1 MKSARFVVFQDKKKQ
16 WRWHLK
22 AGNGRIIAQ
31 GEAHSRKADAQR
43 AVRAVKAAVHQTR
56 TLWTVSSKIDVKTR
70 DALIAEI
77 SKSILRPSISGTL
90 MR

>member
-1 MKSARFVVFQDKKKQ
+1 
-16 WRWHLK
+16 
-22 AGNGRIIAQ
+22 
-31 GEAHSRKADAQR
+31 
-43 AVRAVKAAVHQTR
+43 VKAAVHQTR

>member
-1 MKSARFVVFQDKKKQ
+1 MKTARFVVFQDKKKL

-22 AGNGRIIAQ
+22 AANGKVIAQ
-31 GEAHSRKADAQR
+31 GEAHSRKSDAER
-43 AVRAVKAAVHQTR
+43 AVRAVKAAVQQAR

-77 SKSILRPSISGTL
+77 SKTIQRPCIPGVS

>member
-31 GEAHSRKADAQR
+31 GEAHSRKADA
-43 AVRAVKAAVHQTR
+43 VRAVGTVRKAIH
-56 TLWTVSSKIDVKTR
+56 
-70 DALIAEI
+70 
-77 SKSILRPSISGTL
+77 SIFPVWAFGL
-90 MR
+90 

>member
-43 AVRAVKAAVHQTR
+43 AINAVRKAVH
-56 TLWTVSSKIDVKTR
+56 
-70 DALIAEI
+70 
-77 SKSILRPSISGTL
+77 SIFPAWAIRRVYVNTADLKEKWDGL
-90 MR
+90 